1 MVGMN
6 KAEIYQLIDKYGF
19 TLAFAIIALLLFMGL
34 LPSPLTDM
42 AKVLPQID
50 KKADS
55 IIQQHDSTGGVLKAI
70 CLNTSKSDEQRSR
83 CLE

>member
-1 MVGMN
+1 MVSPS
-6 KAEIYQLIDKYGF
+6 KEAIYQLIDKYGF
-19 TLAFAIIALLLFMGL
+19 TLAFAIVALLLFMGL
-34 LPSPLTDM
+34 LPSPLSDV
-42 AKVLPQID
+42 AKIVPEIN

-55 IIQQHDSTGGVLKAI
+55 IMVQHSDGQNVLKAI